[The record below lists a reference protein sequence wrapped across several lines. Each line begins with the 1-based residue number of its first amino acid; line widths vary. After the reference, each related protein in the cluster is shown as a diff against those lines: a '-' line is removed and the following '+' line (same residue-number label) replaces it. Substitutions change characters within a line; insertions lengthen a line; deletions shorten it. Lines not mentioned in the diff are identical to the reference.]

1 MTSANRRHFLA
12 ACVAPALAQFASV
25 SAQETAAK
33 PLPIDQLKKLADSHK
48 GKVAISLKHLTTGEN
63 WSLNADTPMPTA
75 SLIKFPVMIE
85 AYRQANEK
93 KVSLDQMITL
103 KKEDKVPGAG
113 ILTYDFTP
121 GSTLALRDSIRL
133 MIKFSDNTATNL
145 VVDVIG
151 LDSTAKTMI
160 AMGYPNTQLHSKV
173 YKRETSIALERS
185 KQFGLGST
193 TASEMIR
200 LLEALKAGKLVSPE
214 ASKEMVAHMLTCDDN
229 EKFPKFLPYGTKIA
243 FKTGSVDAS
252 RTAAGIIETA
262 SGPVALCVLT
272 TDNEDKSWIPDNAGN
287 LVCAHTAKIVFD
299 HYNIKPKK
307 S

>member
-1 MTSANRRHFLA
+1 MIPANRRHFLA
-12 ACVAPALAQFASV
+12 ACMAPALFPMRPV
-25 SAQETAAK
+25 SAQESPK
-33 PLPIDQLKKLADSHK
+33 NLPTDQLKKLADAHK
-48 GKVAISLKHLTTGEN
+48 GKVAISLKHLKTGES
-63 WSLNADTPMPTA
+63 WALNSQTPMPTA

-85 AYRQANEK
+85 AYRQAAEK

-121 GSTLALRDSIRL
+121 GATLALRDAIRL

-151 LDSTAKTMI
+151 LPSTAKTMI

-193 TASEMIR
+193 TADEMIR
-200 LLEALKAGKLVSPE
+200 LFEELNRGKLVSPE
-214 ASKEMVAHMLTCDDN
+214 ASKEMYAHLLTCDDN
-229 EKFPKFLPYGTKIA
+229 EKFPKFLPHGTKIA

-252 RTAAGIIETA
+252 RTASGIFETA

-272 TDNEDKSWIPDNAGN
+272 TDNEDKSWIPENAGN
-287 LVCAHTAKIVFD
+287 LLCAHAAKIVFD
-299 HYNIKPKK
+299 HYNIKPAKA
-307 S
+307 